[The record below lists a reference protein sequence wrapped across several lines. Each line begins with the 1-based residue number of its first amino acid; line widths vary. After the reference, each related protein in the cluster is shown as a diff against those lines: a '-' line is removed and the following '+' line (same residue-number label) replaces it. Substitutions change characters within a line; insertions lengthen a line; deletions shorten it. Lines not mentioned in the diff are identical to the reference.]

1 MEGEEPGEGR
11 STLRDN
17 SMTISI
23 RLKRE
28 VMAPPFFLISV
39 APPFIGGE

>member
-1 MEGEEPGEGR
+1 MGGEEPGEDR
-11 STLRDN
+11 SSLRDN

-28 VMAPPFFLISV
+28 VMAPPFFV
-39 APPFIGGE
+39 RE